1 MHRRTLL
8 KGITLLAGAKAVPSL
23 ADSESRDV
31 TILSQWDRDAHK
43 DLQAV
48 VVMRKGELVAERYFS
63 GATPETLNDVRS
75 LGKSIT
81 SLLMGAAI
89 ERGRVHAI
97 SDLVER
103 YWPESRNSAIGDVA
117 LANILT
123 MRSGLAAD
131 DDQAGSPGSED
142 LLDEASD
149 PIAFAL
155 SVPRSDVPGTVYRY
169 NSLTAYVAGLVIE
182 KAVGQPLA
190 DFARSA
196 LFDPVRVERWQWAK
210 DVGGHTKGQG
220 NLSLTARDLATIG
233 QMVLNKG
240 LLHGKRVLSAAWITE
255 SLKPSVSISH
265 VDPYAD
271 GYGYFW
277 YHKTHAIAG
286 RRVAVSF
293 ASGNGGNKLYLVPS
307 RELVVAITSRAYGRG
322 YGQRR
327 SEDILKAL
335 L

>member
-1 MHRRTLL
+1 VPA
-8 KGITLLAGAKAVPSL
+8 LAAST
-23 ADSESRDV
+23 SRDV
-31 TILSQWDRDAHK
+31 TILSQWDRDEHA
-43 DLQAV
+43 DLQGI
-48 VVMRKGELVAERYFS
+48 VVMRKGELVAERYFG

-81 SLLMGAAI
+81 ALLMGAAI

-97 SDLVER
+97 SDWVQR
-103 YWPESRNSAIGDVA
+103 YWPESRKTAIGDVA

-131 DDQAGSPGSED
+131 DDQTGSPGSED
-142 LLDEASD
+142 LLDEARD
-149 PIAFAL
+149 PVAFAL
-155 SVPRSDVPGTVYRY
+155 SVPRSDAPGTVYRY
-169 NSLTAYVAGLVIE
+169 NSLTAYIAGLVIE
-182 KAVGQPLA
+182 NAVGQPLG
-190 DFARSA
+190 DFARAA
-196 LFDPVRVERWQWAK
+196 LFDPLGIERWQWAR

-220 NLSLTARDLATIG
+220 NLWLTARDLATIG
-233 QMVLNKG
+233 QMLLNKG
-240 LLHGKRVLSAAWITE
+240 LLHGKRVLSAEWIAE
-255 SLKPSVSISH
+255 SLEPRVSISH
-265 VDPYAD
+265 TDPYAD

-277 YHKTHAIAG
+277 YHKSHAISG
-286 RRVAVSF
+286 PRIDVSF

-307 RELVVAITSRAYGRG
+307 RDMVVAITSRAYGHG

>member
-1 MHRRTLL
+1 MYRRTLL
-8 KGITLLAGAKAVPSL
+8 KGITLLAGANAVPSL
-23 ADSESRDV
+23 AGSPSRDL
-31 TILSQWDRDAHK
+31 TILSQWDRDAQA

-48 VVMRKGELVAERYFS
+48 VVMRKGELVAERYFN
-63 GATPETLNDVRS
+63 GATAETLNDVRS

-89 ERGRVHAI
+89 ERGRVHAV

-103 YWPESRNSAIGDVA
+103 YWPESRNSAIGNVA
-117 LANILT
+117 LANVLT

-131 DDQAGSPGSED
+131 DDQASSPGNED

-149 PIAFAL
+149 PLAFAL
-155 SVPRSDVPGTVYRY
+155 SVPRSDAPGTMYRY

-196 LFDPVRVERWQWAK
+196 LFDPVGVERWQWAR

-240 LLHGKRVLSAAWITE
+240 LFHGKRVLSADWITE
-255 SLKPSVSISH
+255 SLEPRVSISH
-265 VDPYAD
+265 TDPYAD

-277 YHKTHAIAG
+277 YHKTHDIAG
-286 RRVAVSF
+286 RRVALSF